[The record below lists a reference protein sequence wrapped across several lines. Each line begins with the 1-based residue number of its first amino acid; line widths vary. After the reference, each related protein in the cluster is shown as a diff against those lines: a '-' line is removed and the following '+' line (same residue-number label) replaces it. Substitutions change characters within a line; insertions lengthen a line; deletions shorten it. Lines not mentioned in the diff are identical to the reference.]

1 MIDVHCHIDA
11 KEFDS
16 NRDEIISNAV
26 KVGVTKIVSSALNID
41 SLEKTF
47 LIMEKYPS
55 LIFCTASLDYTI
67 LDLDKVNEFMME
79 IRRRINK
86 IIGIG
91 EVGLDYFIFIKEEEK
106 KKQET
111 IFKNWIS
118 FSNELNMPIVVHSR
132 SAGKYAIKILT
143 EEGAKRVIM
152 HAFDGSV
159 GYAIEGVKKG
169 FYFSIPPSIVRSEQK
184 QKMAKHLP
192 LDKILLESDA
202 PVLGPTKDIIN
213 TPSNIVISA
222 AKIAEIKKIPINEVI
237 NATTKNA
244 QEIFNFK

>member
-91 EVGLDYFIFIKEEEK
+91 EVGLDYFIFRKEEEK
-106 KKQET
+106 RNKK
-111 IFKNWIS
+111 
-118 FSNELNMPIVVHSR
+118 
-132 SAGKYAIKILT
+132 
-143 EEGAKRVIM
+143 
-152 HAFDGSV
+152 
-159 GYAIEGVKKG
+159 
-169 FYFSIPPSIVRSEQK
+169 
-184 QKMAKHLP
+184 
-192 LDKILLESDA
+192 
-202 PVLGPTKDIIN
+202 
-213 TPSNIVISA
+213 
-222 AKIAEIKKIPINEVI
+222 
-237 NATTKNA
+237 
-244 QEIFNFK
+244 

>member
-1 MIDVHCHIDA
+1 
-11 KEFDS
+11 
-16 NRDEIISNAV
+16 
-26 KVGVTKIVSSALNID
+26 
-41 SLEKTF
+41 
-47 LIMEKYPS
+47 
-55 LIFCTASLDYTI
+55 
-67 LDLDKVNEFMME
+67 
-79 IRRRINK
+79 
-86 IIGIG
+86 
-91 EVGLDYFIFIKEEEK
+91 
-106 KKQET
+106 
-111 IFKNWIS
+111 
-118 FSNELNMPIVVHSR
+118 MPIVVHSR